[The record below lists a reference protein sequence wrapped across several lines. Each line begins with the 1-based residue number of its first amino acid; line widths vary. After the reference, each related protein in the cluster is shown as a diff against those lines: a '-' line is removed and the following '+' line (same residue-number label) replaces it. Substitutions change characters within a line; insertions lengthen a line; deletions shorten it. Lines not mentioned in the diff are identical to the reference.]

1 MAAPTSLRSNGI
13 TEDTMSDTAPAL
25 HGVHHTAFPT
35 WKPKSTVAFYRD
47 VLGLKVRH
55 AITAKGWGPENHPDF
70 LHFFFDAG
78 NGSTI
83 AFFYYVGT
91 EPRPD
96 LTGPRG
102 YLGSARHTAWTANS
116 PEELQAWRARLKK
129 HGVTV
134 SEEIEHETIRSI
146 YFRDPNGYP
155 LEITLQSRPLEPADI
170 RDAELTI
177 DAMCE
182 TFGDHGSKATIEDMW
197 RRKGA
202 MVRAIMAEAR

>member
-1 MAAPTSLRSNGI
+1 M
-13 TEDTMSDTAPAL
+13 TERKPGL
-25 HGVHHTAFPT
+25 HGLHHTALPT
-35 WKPKSTVAFYRD
+35 WKPKSTVRFYREI
-47 VLGLKVRH
+47 LGLKVRH
-55 AITAKGWGPENHPDF
+55 AITAKGWGPDNHPDF

-83 AFFYYVGT
+83 AFFYYIGT

-102 YLGSARHTAWTANS
+102 FLGLARHTAWTAES
-116 PEELQAWRARLKK
+116 PEELRAWRDHLRK
-129 HGVTV
+129 HGVQV

-155 LEITLQSRPLEPADI
+155 LEITLQARPLDRADI

-182 TFGDHGSKATIEDMW
+182 TFGDHDKKATIEDMW

-202 MVRAIMAEAR
+202 MVRTLVEEAR

>member
-1 MAAPTSLRSNGI
+1 
-13 TEDTMSDTAPAL
+13 MSTASPAL

-35 WKPKSTVAFYRD
+35 WKPRSTVRFYRD
-47 VLGLKVRH
+47 VLGLKVKH
-55 AITAKGWGPENHPDF
+55 AITAKGWGPNDHPDF

-78 NGSTI
+78 EGSTI

-91 EPRPD
+91 TPRPE

-102 YLGSARHTAWTANS
+102 YIGMARHTAWKATSAA
-116 PEELQAWRARLKK
+116 ELAAWRQRLES
-129 HGVTV
+129 HGVPV

-155 LEITLQSRPLEPADI
+155 LEITLDTRELGRADN

-182 TFGDHGSKATIEDMW
+182 AFGDHETSATIEDMW
-197 RRKGA
+197 RIKGEK
-202 MVRAIMAEAR
+202 VRRLVSASA

>member
-1 MAAPTSLRSNGI
+1 MPET
-13 TEDTMSDTAPAL
+13 PAL

-35 WKPKSTVAFYRD
+35 WKPKSTVRFYRD

-55 AITAKGWGPENHPDF
+55 AITAKGWGQDNHPDF

-91 EPRPD
+91 TPRPE

-102 YLGSARHTAWTANS
+102 YVGMARHTAWTART
-116 PEELQAWRARLKK
+116 EAELQAWRKRLEQ
-129 HGVTV
+129 HGVAV
-134 SEEIEHETIRSI
+134 SEEVQHETIRSI

-155 LEITLQSRPLEPADI
+155 LEITLQTRPLDAADV

-182 TFGDHGSKATIEDMW
+182 TFGDHETKATIEDMW
-197 RRKGA
+197 RRKGDK
-202 MVRAIMAEAR
+202 VRAVMEGAR